1 MDKFLQIKES
11 LKNYNMLNALGPKH
25 SMRKYPY
32 NPWSD
37 AKVEFTLE
45 NIELES
51 DGNGVFF
58 IPHDKKTG
66 GGGNS
71 KKESKIWIF

>member
-1 MDKFLQIKES
+1 MNKCKTVAE
-11 LKNYNMLNALGPKH
+11 LK
-25 SMRKYPY
+25 R
-32 NPWSD
+32 WSD

-66 GGGNS
+66 GSGSN